1 MYQVKLQ
8 MISKWSDPKEMGGK
22 VSSKSIYC
30 YISPLNLDEFD
41 VIHVSLVK
49 KEKKRGE
56 KVKKVKKKMWI
67 GGLIPMA
74 IDKIGIQF

>member
-1 MYQVKLQ
+1 MSFMY
-8 MISKWSDPKEMGGK
+8 
-22 VSSKSIYC
+22 
-30 YISPLNLDEFD
+30 
-41 VIHVSLVK
+41 LVK
-49 KEKKRGE
+49 KKKKKKKRGE